1 VCKLYASFVL
11 LACSD
16 GTIRKQQFENQLLMN
31 TWKIKWEDIEPL
43 RSGKAAKDGSTVCAI
58 VTTIRNS
65 NNNKDNNNNN
75 KRA

>member
-1 VCKLYASFVL
+1 
-11 LACSD
+11 
-16 GTIRKQQFENQLLMN
+16 MN